1 MGWEDTVTLISDKDI
16 PMSTETYFPQY
27 TTEGEVTEAT
37 AEYPTSENMDFGYRS
52 QAGEQIGGATLAITG
67 MKKAI
72 DWTGKYIPA
81 PQTRLAKAA
90 TWGIPYVAGVVSSW
104 IGGSAGDIVQSV
116 ATGEV
121 TKEGGWAESLDRA
134 WAAGNRQAIYEALGQ
149 AGFAVV
155 GKGLKLAAGENY
167 KNIDW
172 IRQQIKASGGKLTA
186 SQVVDGTVYD
196 TVEGL
201 AEAAWGGSVLRQSR
215 VQMTKSIDNYV
226 NTYQNNFLEAA
237 DATLNTAGLG
247 RLYQQAHKVADS
259 THRTVGGQNF
269 KDLQALYVK
278 K

>member
-1 MGWEDTVTLISDKDI
+1 MGWEDNVTKMSDA

-52 QAGEQIGGATLAITG
+52 QAGEQMDFGYRNQIGEEIGGIATAIYG

-104 IGGSAGDIVQSV
+104 VGGAGGDIVQGV

-172 IRQQIKASGGKLTA
+172 IRQQI
-186 SQVVDGTVYD
+186 
-196 TVEGL
+196 
-201 AEAAWGGSVLRQSR
+201 
-215 VQMTKSIDNYV
+215 
-226 NTYQNNFLEAA
+226 
-237 DATLNTAGLG
+237 
-247 RLYQQAHKVADS
+247 
-259 THRTVGGQNF
+259 
-269 KDLQALYVK
+269 
-278 K
+278 